1 MTSRRHEK
9 SKSLPAGVGGKT
21 LNVGGRGGGALR
33 EGQDF
38 TILIVE
44 DQALIALSIEDVA
57 RGIGSC
63 AVGTAARVADALTL
77 IETASW
83 DAALLDIKLAD
94 DEAVYPAAARLRAMG
109 VPFAFVTA
117 WDGEIDARFADVPVL
132 QKPFGEAELASCLRT
147 LIESRVRP
155 AGK

>member
-1 MTSRRHEK
+1 MS
-9 SKSLPAGVGGKT
+9 PAGRVLVGARKI
-21 LNVGGRGGGALR
+21 LAPPGRQRLCN
-33 EGQDF
+33 GQDF

-63 AVGTAARVADALTL
+63 GVGTAARVAEALTL

-83 DAALLDIKLAD
+83 DAALLDIKLAQ
-94 DEAVYPAAARLRAMG
+94 DETVYPVAEQLRAKH

-117 WDGEIDARFADVPVL
+117 WDGEVDPRFADVPVL
-132 QKPFGEAELASCLRT
+132 QKPFGEADLASCLRM
-147 LIESRVRP
+147 LIDSRVRP
-155 AGK
+155 AGRQQAA

>member
-1 MTSRRHEK
+1 
-9 SKSLPAGVGGKT
+9 V
-21 LNVGGRGGGALR
+21 LR

-57 RGIGSC
+57 RAIGSC
-63 AVGTAARVADALTL
+63 AVGIAARVADALTL
-77 IETASW
+77 IETAPW
-83 DAALLDIKLAD
+83 DAALLDLRLE
-94 DEAVYPAAARLRAMG
+94 DEMVYPAAERLRAKG

-117 WDGEIDARFADVPVL
+117 WDGEIDAPFADVPVL
-132 QKPFGEAELASCLRT
+132 QKPFGEAELASCLRA

-155 AGK
+155 AGTRQAA